1 MGASYFLPFISLT
14 KILVKNLIENN
25 VKNTFYVQRIGGF

>member
-14 KILVKNLIENN
+14 KILVKNLIEND
-25 VKNTFYVQRIGGF
+25 VKSTFLGRE